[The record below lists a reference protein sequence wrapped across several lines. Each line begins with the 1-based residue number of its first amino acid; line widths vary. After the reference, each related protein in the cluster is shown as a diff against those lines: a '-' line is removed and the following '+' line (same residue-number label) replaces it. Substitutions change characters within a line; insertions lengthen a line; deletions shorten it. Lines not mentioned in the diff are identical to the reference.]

1 MEKYLKVSVV
11 GQGTYGIVYKVKCR
25 STGKEFALK
34 RYNYGV
40 EDSTVR
46 ELSCLAA
53 LKGHP
58 YVVSV
63 HDCFFDEGKVAMLLS
78 YVPYTLS
85 GIIHKGHGL
94 KSYHEPGRVERSIP
108 LSFVAHFSRQV
119 AHALSCMHE
128 MNIVHR
134 DLTPF
139 NVLLTED
146 LTVKV
151 ADMGLS
157 RQCSKWMSPTVVTE
171 AYRAPELFDECG
183 KYRLEYTCAID
194 MWSLGVMIAEA
205 MEGEVIFRQRLDH
218 REKSMYRIIAETLG
232 SQRPLLRIDCILGP

>member
-1 MEKYLKVSVV
+1 IGTSSYLKVSVV

-108 LSFVAHFSRQV
+108 LSFVARFSRQV

-171 AYRAPELFDECG
+171 AVGVQGNCTCTSIVTETGLFRPPGHIDPEDNARVMETRGSYKRSPTLTSAG
-183 KYRLEYTCAID
+183 RKLR
-194 MWSLGVMIAEA
+194 SLPETNCFGAC
-205 MEGEVIFRQRLDH
+205 QR
-218 REKSMYRIIAETLG
+218 
-232 SQRPLLRIDCILGP
+232 

>member
-1 MEKYLKVSVV
+1 MSSARCVSQHESLDVSVV

-78 YVPYTLS
+78 
-85 GIIHKGHGL
+85 
-94 KSYHEPGRVERSIP
+94 IP
-108 LSFVAHFSRQV
+108 LSFVARFSRQV

-183 KYRLEYTCAID
+183 KYRLEYTWII
-194 MWSLGVMIAEA
+194 W
-205 MEGEVIFRQRLDH
+205 H
-218 REKSMYRIIAETLG
+218 RTSSGWVAKYE
-232 SQRPLLRIDCILGP
+232 